1 MMEAP
6 LGNSINSVAVT
17 YNPDTDLLAQVLESA
32 APQVQ
37 GVVVVRQWFGEC
49 WNREGCGIRRSDACH
64 CQ

>member
-17 YNPDTDLLAQVLESA
+17 YNPDTDLLAQILESA

-37 GVVVVRQWFGEC
+37 G
-49 WNREGCGIRRSDACH
+49 GCGGSTMVRRMLEP
-64 CQ
+64 